1 MAQLNVETTK
11 ERSATVITLIGEVD
25 LATAPD
31 LERRLATAV
40 ASGDTVTDLSGVDF
54 MDSTG
59 LRVLI
64 SAHEAA
70 GAAGHRLALIVPPSG
85 PVSKLLSITGVDRE
99 LPVFGSVSEALDA
112 VDG

>member
-11 ERSATVITLIGEVD
+11 KRSVTVVTLSGEVD

-31 LERRLATAV
+31 LERRLAAAV
-40 ASGDTVTDLSGVDF
+40 ASGDTVTDLTGVAF

-70 GAAGHRLALIVPPSG
+70 AAAGHSLALVVLSSG
-85 PVSKLLSITGVDRE
+85 PVAKLLSITGVDGE
-99 LPVFGSVSEALDA
+99 LPVFSSVSEALDA